1 MPPLAFKPDSS
12 FFEKIALGAVG
23 SRHVARD
30 LERLGHQIVEL
41 ERGAMD
47 TKLWKDVKR
56 KRVRIP
62 DLVCKA
68 CRLRVES
75 RAKKEAELSMSHS
88 FSAHERAWD
97 FGMVDTDVVAF
108 PVCTKDKDQGKEWC
122 IGRLNGQTSYWHE
135 RNRIQWQPQGKVN
148 YVRVGQLKAVPHDNA
163 STKGVTEGSETSIT
177 WKSRFSRRNGF
188 VEAVTGQKITITRAC
203 DGHRH
208 TQTVPPE
215 MKIVVDRGD
224 QVALN
229 QIIASRVRPETDN
242 HLCCSQELTDCQLSQ
257 LLSSRERTQRF
268 TGVKLAR
275 LRLRRSDSLAN
286 TIASLERDQEEDVYI
301 RLEAAAYLVAI
312 CGMRAKDLFMPY
324 LKHCDEQ
331 IQLEAVISL
340 GEAGTQ
346 ECVRILSTILND
358 AERPYFA
365 RSAAAWSLGRVGDAK
380 SCQCLVQAFGDIN
393 PNLRE
398 EALEGIV
405 SLHSDAAP
413 SLLSGLQEADPA
425 IAAGC
430 AEALRQHGALP
441 ADAIHALTGQLAR
454 ESPSKW
460 AVWLAGHLPRECLA
474 GAVADLK
481 ETTPELHYAITVLWS
496 FAESWIARHWELYP
510 GANLPPMGDTP

>member
-1 MPPLAFKPDSS
+1 
-12 FFEKIALGAVG
+12 
-23 SRHVARD
+23 
-30 LERLGHQIVEL
+30 
-41 ERGAMD
+41 
-47 TKLWKDVKR
+47 
-56 KRVRIP
+56 
-62 DLVCKA
+62 
-68 CRLRVES
+68 
-75 RAKKEAELSMSHS
+75 
-88 FSAHERAWD
+88 
-97 FGMVDTDVVAF
+97 MVDTDVVAF

-286 TIASLERDQEEDVYI
+286 TI
-301 RLEAAAYLVAI
+301 
-312 CGMRAKDLFMPY
+312 
-324 LKHCDEQ
+324 
-331 IQLEAVISL
+331 
-340 GEAGTQ
+340 
-346 ECVRILSTILND
+346 
-358 AERPYFA
+358 
-365 RSAAAWSLGRVGDAK
+365 
-380 SCQCLVQAFGDIN
+380 
-393 PNLRE
+393 
-398 EALEGIV
+398 
-405 SLHSDAAP
+405 
-413 SLLSGLQEADPA
+413 
-425 IAAGC
+425 
-430 AEALRQHGALP
+430 
-441 ADAIHALTGQLAR
+441 
-454 ESPSKW
+454 
-460 AVWLAGHLPRECLA
+460 GHLEKRRHE
-474 GAVADLK
+474 GSRRK
-481 ETTPELHYAITVLWS
+481 
-496 FAESWIARHWELYP
+496 SWYR
-510 GANLPPMGDTP
+510 DRRVK